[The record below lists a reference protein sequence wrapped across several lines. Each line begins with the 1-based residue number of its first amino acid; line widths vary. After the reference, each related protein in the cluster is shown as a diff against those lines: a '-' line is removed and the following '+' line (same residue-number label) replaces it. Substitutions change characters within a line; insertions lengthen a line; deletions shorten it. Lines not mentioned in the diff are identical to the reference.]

1 MKNIEEV
8 LREYKNADRK
18 RRETMWIMYS
28 DLRDKFDEIERI
40 FEMKPWSHGEQ
51 NCIQNCLEV

>member
-18 RRETMWIMYS
+18 RRETMWIMFS

-40 FEMKPWSHGEQ
+40 FEMKPWSHGE
-51 NCIQNCLEV
+51 